1 MTKAEIISL
10 ISDQTGND
18 TVMIKKIVESFM
30 TNVKDSLA
38 NNKNVY
44 LRGFGSFIVIKKAK
58 KTARNIRKN
67 KSIIIPEHYAP
78 KFKPVKSFIDEIKG
92 KQKNINKQ

>member
-18 TVMIKKIVESFM
+18 NIMVKKVVESFM
-30 TNVKDSLA
+30 KNVKDFLA

-44 LRGFGSFIVIKKAK
+44 LRGFGSFLVVKKAK
-58 KTARNIRKN
+58 KTARDIRKN
-67 KSIIIPEHYAP
+67 KSVIIPEHYAP
-78 KFKPVKSFIDEIKG
+78 KFKPVKSFVDSIKDTL
-92 KQKNINKQ
+92 